1 MKALIQRVKKAKV
14 TVNGEITGAID
25 DGMLV
30 FIGVE
35 KDDNK
40 EDLAYICKKIVNLR
54 IFSDAEGK
62 MNHSI
67 IDKKYN
73 ILLISQFTLTANTK
87 KGNRPSFIEAAA
99 PEIAVEMYQ
108 EMIETLSLVMGK
120 KIQTGIFG
128 ADMQVELINDGP
140 VTIPIQSR

>member
-14 TVNGEITGAID
+14 IVDGETTGSIN
-25 DGMLV
+25 DGMLIFV
-30 FIGVE
+30 CVE
-35 KDDNK
+35 KEDNI
-40 EDLAYICKKIVNLR
+40 EDLAYICKKIVTLR
-54 IFSDAEGK
+54 IFSDEKGK

-67 IDKKYN
+67 IEKGYD

-87 KGNRPSFIEAAA
+87 KGNRPSFIEAAS
-99 PEIAVEMYQ
+99 PEIANGVYL
-108 EMIETLSLVMGK
+108 EMIEELSQILGK
-120 KIQTGIFG
+120 RIETGKFG

>member
-67 IDKKYN
+67 IDKEYN

>member
-67 IDKKYN
+67 IDKEYN

-128 ADMQVELINDGP
+128 ADMQVELVNDGP

>member
-62 MNHSI
+62 MKHSI
-67 IDKKYN
+67 IDKEYN
-73 ILLISQFTLTANTK
+73 ILLISQFTLTANAK

>member
-1 MKALIQRVKKAKV
+1 M

-67 IDKKYN
+67 IDKEYN

>member
-67 IDKKYN
+67 IDKEYN

-99 PEIAVEMYQ
+99 PEIAVEM
-108 EMIETLSLVMGK
+108 
-120 KIQTGIFG
+120 
-128 ADMQVELINDGP
+128 
-140 VTIPIQSR
+140 

>member
-67 IDKKYN
+67 IDKEYN

-120 KIQTGIFG
+120 KIQTGTFG

>member
-67 IDKKYN
+67 IDKEYN

-140 VTIPIQSR
+140 VTIP

>member
-25 DGMLV
+25 DGILV

>member
-14 TVNGEITGAID
+14 TVNGDITGAID

-67 IDKKYN
+67 IDKEYN